1 MVDSSNLALIVFC
14 SVDINTNDPDL
25 QSDSPG
31 DTDTLQS
38 KKKNE
43 RKAQKVIQS
52 YYSLGKAIR
61 DRFDHYKKLGNKEH
75 TAHAL
80 VNEEIREHHPN
91 ILYVKET
98 AQKIYDFFNEI
109 GEDNTTTKFARTTEK
124 QNPSLCI

>member
-1 MVDSSNLALIVFC
+1 MSSKFLEKENIKKFVDELTG

-38 KKKNE
+38 
-43 RKAQKVIQS
+43 AQKVIQS

-109 GEDNTTTKFARTTEK
+109 GEDNTT
-124 QNPSLCI
+124 